1 MATSSTATKPT
12 AEKAELARLQA
23 ENAELE
29 REVERLE
36 NALLALEVSVLD
48 GYAVALWPVGDG
60 TFLGT
65 CPRLHASVQEDSKEE
80 TLRSLSEAMEVARE
94 GHAYFG
100 DPVPPPGATQ

>member
-1 MATSSTATKPT
+1 MATSSLAAKPA
-12 AEKAELARLQA
+12 AESAELTRLRT

-36 NALLALEVSVLD
+36 NALLELEVSVID

-80 TLRSLSEAMEVARE
+80 TVRSLREAMEVARE
-94 GHAYFG
+94 GHAYFD
-100 DPVPPPGATQ
+100 DPVPPPDVAQ